1 MTQMSGQAPL
11 SLGTMAAPLSRG
23 NAAMTYSTK
32 PQSKSAPT
40 ATSKTPAAPS
50 PGLTPTALSAAQAL
64 PSVVTTLKRYAVWG
78 PNTATPLTS
87 LAGMLKRCKD
97 PQELAR
103 LYQAQVGRPLLADV
117 TRAMKG
123 GPVALRDSV
132 TRLYAPSQMATLS
145 FDAFVEQLAIS
156 AAYSNEADLS
166 DAKQAKSTSSTGKF
180 LAEMGYRAGQTIH
193 GRWGF
198 QMRVFTPDK
207 TGKVKPKFTQT
218 VVAFRG
224 TESVSP
230 PWATPNRAQADTKA
244 VESVRDTVVGD
255 MNALGP
261 GYGQYRPN
269 RDLVRVQLK
278 HAVQK
283 GRVVSTGHSLGG
295 ALAQIVGADNPEF
308 VDTVVSFAAPG
319 IDKDDVKRLR
329 EWNGRHEGQEVTA
342 RHYRASGDIV
352 PGSGEARLD
361 GQIFTFD
368 RYVTTRERG
377 AEVFRTANGGVGQA
391 AHNAFV
397 LRDFLARVP
406 AKDLDEVGQ
415 AVVQYGGVD
424 SQAFKDGTFDP
435 AHVTTMVLAGLHQ
448 ASQDPTIQTEL
459 ARKYATPYIYSVST
473 VHRLLQDLPYE
484 VLLARTDKQLANIS
498 AEQVRKAGGLTKALA
513 GLRKKI
519 LATESVI
526 LTMEDVKFFGM
537 LDRDDLVTLGAFDA
551 AFNIPKPVK
560 LNDRQIIAQ
569 TLTTRWRSWHP
580 GAEDLK

>member
-1 MTQMSGQAPL
+1 
-11 SLGTMAAPLSRG
+11 
-23 NAAMTYSTK
+23 MTYSTK
-32 PQSKSAPT
+32 PQVKSAQATKTGTT
-40 ATSKTPAAPS
+40 AAAPA
-50 PGLTPTALSAAQAL
+50 PGLTTPVAALTAAQAL
-64 PSVVTTLKRYAVWG
+64 PRVVSTLKRYPTWG
-78 PNTATPLTS
+78 PVTGMPITQM
-87 LAGMLKRCKD
+87 AGVLKRCKQ

-103 LYQAQVGRPLLADV
+103 LYEAQVGRPLLADLS
-117 TRAMKG
+117 RALKG
-123 GPVALRDSV
+123 GPVGLRDTV
-132 TRLYAPSQMATLS
+132 TRLYASSQMPTLS

-166 DAKQAKSTSSTGKF
+166 DAKQAKSATSTGSF
-180 LAEMGYRAGQTIH
+180 LAQVGYKAGQTVH

-207 TGKVKPKFTQT
+207 TAKVKPKFNQA

-224 TESVSP
+224 TEGVSM
-230 PWATPNRAQADTKA
+230 PWLVPNRAKASGDA

-278 HAVQK
+278 HAGQR

-329 EWNGRHEGQEVTA
+329 EWNDRHEGQEVAA

-361 GQIFTFD
+361 GQVFTFD

-377 AEVFRTANGGVGQA
+377 AEVFRTDNGFAAQN

-397 LRDFLARVP
+397 LRDFVARIP
-406 AKDLDEVGQ
+406 ARDLDDVQ
-415 AVVQYGGVD
+415 RAVVQYGGVD
-424 SQAFKDGTFDP
+424 KMALSSGQFDP
-435 AHVTTMVLAGLHQ
+435 SYVTTMVLNSLDQ
-448 ASQDPTIQTEL
+448 ARHDPNIQTEL
-459 ARKYATPYIYSVST
+459 ARKYATPFIYSVAT

-484 VLLARTDKQLANIS
+484 VLMDRTDKQLAKVS
-498 AEQVRKAGGLTKALA
+498 ADQVRKAGGLTQALD

-526 LTMEDVKFFGM
+526 LTMEDVKFFAM
-537 LDRDDLVTLGAFDA
+537 LDRDDLVSLGAFQA
-551 AFNIPKPVK
+551 AFDVPRPVK
-560 LNDRQIIAQ
+560 VRDRDAIARALNA
-569 TLTTRWRSWHP
+569 RWRYWHP
-580 GAEDLK
+580 GAEDVK